1 MASVEDLRTRIS
13 SGQVALREAI
23 AGAGAVWESAP
34 DDGSEGE
41 ESWSPRQVAE
51 HVIGAEVSFAGAI
64 AGVIDQSGPERAELS
79 LASTDEALD
88 AMDTAITATTQVY
101 AALTDDDLP
110 KEVGSG
116 TVESLLGIHAGHELD
131 HAQQIAAAS

>member
-1 MASVEDLRTRIS
+1 MASVDDLRTRVS
-13 SGQVALREAI
+13 SGQVALRESI
-23 AGAGAVWESAP
+23 AAASAVWENAP

-51 HVIGAEVSFAGAI
+51 HVIGSEAFFAGAI
-64 AGVIDQSGPERAELS
+64 AGAIDQSGPEREELS
-79 LASTDEALD
+79 LASTDQALQALD
-88 AMDTAITATTQVY
+88 SAITATTQVY

-116 TVESLLGIHAGHELD
+116 TVESLLEIHAGHELD